1 MMFYDIVNKTSNQA
15 CKEVMLTVSNAHIRV
30 AHASQWHLKN
40 LMVLSMRFFFWIAC
54 NCNDIL
60 GVVNFFFWMWYV
72 HHFIYLL
79 LLHLLFLFYIGLYF
93 LMYIVFIENKP
104 SLLLFWKPWKSQD
117 AWFYAYSPSL
127 VNGVIIVVC
136 PHNSH
141 LYTLWFIMGTIKLLN
156 V

>member
-1 MMFYDIVNKTSNQA
+1 MFT
-15 CKEVMLTVSNAHIRV
+15 LSNAHIRV

-40 LMVLSMRFFFWIAC
+40 FMVLSMWFFFWIAC

-60 GVVNFFFWMWYV
+60 GVLK
-72 HHFIYLL
+72 FIFLNVICTPF
-79 LLHLLFLFYIGLYF
+79 HLLITSSFCCFFYVGLYF
-93 LMYIVFIENKP
+93 LMHIVFIENKP
-104 SLLLFWKPWKSQD
+104 SLLLFWKPWESQD
-117 AWFYAYSPSL
+117 ALFYAYSPSL
-127 VNGVIIVVC
+127 VNGVLTVVC